1 MCLHNEICLCEYFFL
16 LKCTYSYVPTVYFWL
31 IWIFLTL
38 QGKIHLNVNFER
50 NRTDEFG
57 ERLSVRLFE
66 ACDLTMVNANCDPF
80 VEACV
85 KFTNGKQETH
95 RTKVKKKTNC
105 PVFDEEF
112 VFTVSDV

>member
-1 MCLHNEICLCEYFFL
+1 MY
-16 LKCTYSYVPTVYFWL
+16 LKCGCTF
-31 IWIFLTL
+31 

-50 NRTDEFG
+50 NRNDEYG
-57 ERLSVRLFE
+57 DRLHVQIFE

-80 VEACV
+80 VEVTV
-85 KFTNGKQETH
+85 KFANGKQETH

-112 VFTVSDV
+112 VFLVNE